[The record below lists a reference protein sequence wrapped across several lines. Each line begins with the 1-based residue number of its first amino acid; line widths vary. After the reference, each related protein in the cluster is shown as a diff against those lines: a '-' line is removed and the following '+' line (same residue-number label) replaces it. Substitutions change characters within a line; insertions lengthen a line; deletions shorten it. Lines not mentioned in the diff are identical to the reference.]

1 MNLAILTQYY
11 PPEVGAPQVRL
22 SELASHFVRRGHSVT
37 VLTAMPSYPTGRI
50 HAGYGGVFRREQR
63 EGVDVIRTFA
73 FPTQSANFVPRL
85 TNYLSFVLCSA
96 VIGIAVLKRPD
107 YLIVESPPLFLG
119 LSGFWLSR
127 CKRSRLI
134 FNVSDLWPDGA
145 VRLGKIRCDSLSF
158 RMSAALEAFCYR
170 HAWLVTGQ
178 SKSIVADINRR
189 YPDCQTFHLSNGV
202 DTQRFRPANGSL
214 EARTTFGGNEACV
227 GLYTGLHGLAQGLD
241 QILKVAE
248 TLREADGFRFV
259 LVGDGP
265 EKRNLMETAKRR
277 HLTNVQFLEPRPAT
291 EIPALVA
298 AADLSLIMLKTHLPG
313 AVPSKL
319 YEAMASGKPIVLSA
333 DGEAAEIVQKHEA
346 GLAVKPGDLD
356 TLTKALRVLKAEP
369 ALRRRLG
376 ENGRRAAE
384 LYFDRAKIAER
395 FIDYLEA
402 EVNHITPNSLP

>member
-37 VLTAMPSYPTGRI
+37 VLTAMPSYPMGRI
-50 HAGYGGVFRREQR
+50 HAGYGGVFRHEQR
-63 EGVDVIRTFA
+63 EGVNIIRTFA
-73 FPTQSANFVPRL
+73 FPTQSANFIPRL
-85 TNYLSFVLCSA
+85 TNYLSFVLSSA
-96 VIGIAVLKRPD
+96 AVGIPVLRRPD

-145 VRLGKIRCDSLSF
+145 VRLGKIRYDSLSF
-158 RMSAALEAFCYR
+158 RISAAVEAFCYR

-178 SKSIVADINRR
+178 SKSIIANINERF
-189 YPDCQTFHLSNGV
+189 PDCHTFHLSNGV

-214 EARTTFGGNEACV
+214 AARRTFGGNGVCV
-227 GLYTGLHGLAQGLD
+227 ALYSGLHGLAQGLD
-241 QILKVAE
+241 QVLKIAE
-248 TLREADGFRFV
+248 TLREDEFSFV

-265 EKRNLMETAKRR
+265 EKRNLMETAKLR
-277 HLTNVQFLEPRPAT
+277 HLTNVQFLEPRPAA

-298 AADLSLIMLKTHLPG
+298 AADLSLVMLKTHLPG

-333 DGEAAEIVQKHEA
+333 DGEAAEIVQQHEA

-369 ALRRRLG
+369 ALRRRFG